1 MGKKPEPPATDVPA
15 KKAISLKPL
24 EAAAPVS
31 EIPVSALKG
40 ADVSQAQICTTPPE
54 EIVRI
59 GAYFRWDA
67 AGRPGGDGVRF
78 WLEAEQELIGGGVPK
93 TEKSLQKS

>member
-15 KKAISLKPL
+15 KKVISSKAV
-24 EAAAPVS
+24 EAVAPVS
-31 EIPVSALKG
+31 EIPVPRING
-40 ADVSQAQICTTPPE
+40 AEACTTPPE
-54 EIVRI
+54 EAVRV

-78 WLEAEQELIGGGVPK
+78 WLEAEQELIGGGVPAA
-93 TEKSLQKS
+93 EKSLQKG